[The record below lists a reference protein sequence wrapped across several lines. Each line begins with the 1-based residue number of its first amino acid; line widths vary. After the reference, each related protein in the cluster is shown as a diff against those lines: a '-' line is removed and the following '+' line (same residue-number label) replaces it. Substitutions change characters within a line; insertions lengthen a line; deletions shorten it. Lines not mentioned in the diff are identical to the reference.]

1 MTFNEFC
8 TAKRALNTKEI
19 KVDIEIR
26 PTVYNQG
33 FYIIETKEYGT
44 FCTPLPAHREGDD
57 YYKLALNYLSKLV
70 QEIELYYN
78 GTDKFDF
85 IENFNRQFVEA
96 YNCKTVAKKLN
107 IKF

>member
-1 MTFNEFC
+1 MTFKEFS
-8 TAKRALNTKEI
+8 TAKSALNTKEI

-33 FYIIETKEYGT
+33 FYIIETKKYGT
-44 FCTPLPAHREGDD
+44 FCTPLPANREGDD

-70 QEIELYYN
+70 QEIKIYYN
-78 GTDKFDF
+78 GADKFDF
-85 IENFNRQFVEA
+85 IKNFNRQFVEA
-96 YNCKTVAKKLN
+96 YNCEAAAKKLN

>member
-1 MTFNEFC
+1 MTFAEYLD
-8 TAKRALNTKEI
+8 KKKELNTKDI
-19 KVDIEIR
+19 IIDIEIS
-26 PTVYNQG
+26 PTVCNQG

-44 FCTPLPAHREGDD
+44 FCTPLPTHREGDD

-85 IENFNRQFVEA
+85 IKNFNRQFVEA
-96 YNCKTVAKKLN
+96 YNCETVAKKLN
-107 IKF
+107 INF

>member
-1 MTFNEFC
+1 MTFKEFS
-8 TAKRALNTKEI
+8 TAKSALNTKEI

-44 FCTPLPAHREGDD
+44 FCTPLPANREGDD

-70 QEIELYYN
+70 QEIKIYYN
-78 GTDKFDF
+78 GADKFDF

-96 YNCKTVAKKLN
+96 YNCEAVAKKLN